1 MSMKDR
7 LASDSDRLLALFSG
21 SAAALDLTNAGHLS
35 EVQEKAEGIAER
47 GLSVESLSAV
57 EASWAEHGQ
66 EISLVAHLAIKLARS
81 KSLLRT
87 LEQPVHLSV
96 VFAVYKEN
104 VRILSREQHVHGEDF
119 LREKITQLRWLFE
132 GAADA
137 TWDLTVVD
145 DGCPEGSGHI
155 AEQILQSEGE
165 SERCRV
171 LFLADAIA
179 SGHAAIGGLSSVD
192 ESRKGGS
199 IILGM
204 AEAVRQS
211 TPGHVVLYT
220 DADLSTHLGQSGLL
234 IDAILSGGAD
244 VAAGSRRERTSVVV
258 KKGGRNLRGK
268 LFIYLW
274 KGLFPELDAVVD
286 TQCGFK
292 AFSADT
298 VRAVGIDLIE
308 KQFAFDV
315 ELLLKAQLRRPGS
328 ISTVPIAWIDSEAE
342 STTTDLQPYLSML
355 RKMVAMYRAYLPS
368 RQDAHELADFIESLD
383 EEGWSSLMES
393 VPEGIAEREPF
404 ELTHWRDV
412 SVAELRQAVQTRRD
426 HES

>member
-1 MSMKDR
+1 MKDWT
-7 LASDSDRLLALFSG
+7 ASDSNRLFAHFSG
-21 SAAALDLTNAGHLS
+21 PRGDLDLTNPEHLS
-35 EVQEKAEGIAER
+35 EIRAKAEGILEHGFSAER
-47 GLSVESLSAV
+47 LFEV
-57 EASWAEHGQ
+57 EAAWAQ
-66 EISLVAHLAIKLARS
+66 RDLEIPLVAHLAIKLARS
-81 KSLLRT
+81 KSLLQN
-87 LEQPVHLSV
+87 LGQPVHLSV

-104 VRILSREQHVHGEDF
+104 VRILSREEHAHGEDF
-119 LREKITQLRWLFE
+119 LREKLTQLRWLFE
-132 GAADA
+132 GIPDS
-137 TWDLTVVD
+137 TWNLAVVD
-145 DGCPEGSGHI
+145 DGCPEGSGHL
-155 AEQILQSEGE
+155 AQQILENEGE
-165 SERCRV
+165 THRCQV

-179 SGHAAIGGLSSVD
+179 SGHEALGGLSSVD

-199 IILGM
+199 IVLGM
-204 AEAVRQS
+204 AEAVKQS

-274 KGLFPELDAVVD
+274 KGLFPDLDAVVD

-292 AFSADT
+292 AFSAET
-298 VRAVGIDLIE
+298 IRAVGSDLIE

-315 ELLLKAQLRRPGS
+315 ELLLKAQLRRAGS

-368 RQDAHELADFIESLD
+368 RQDADELADFIESLD
-383 EEGWSSLMES
+383 EEAWSSLVES
-393 VPEGIAEREPF
+393 VPKGIAEREPF
-404 ELTHWRDV
+404 EFTQWRDV
-412 SVAELRQAVQTRRD
+412 SVAELRQAVRTRRAR
-426 HES
+426 ET